1 MTITKRLIVML
12 SVALL
17 ALLLVGGFGIRA
29 LYQAQQRF
37 EDVQTNTL
45 PSILELFGA
54 RSDLANQKVRFR
66 DLLLADDAD
75 KSAISRD
82 IDDLSKSFDQHLAT
96 YGRDDI
102 SDDTDR
108 KMLETNKA
116 NEQALRA
123 QQDNFRSKVASGDLD
138 GAKQLL
144 KNGGTLV
151 AASSALNASLGV
163 QVDYNLKLSA
173 QTRQANNDSYSFTLW
188 LLVGIITVA
197 FLAAAGLGIQLY
209 DIVRSGLGGLQ
220 NTLQN
225 VSRSLDLT
233 RMASIVRMDEIG
245 HTSSAFNALLTRVAE
260 VVSEV
265 RGASNSVSVASR
277 QIASGNVDLSART
290 EQQAASLEETAASME
305 ELTTTVKQNTDS
317 ARQASTLAANARDIS
332 TKGNETVERM
342 VGTMSQIAANSA
354 KISDITTLIEGV
366 AFQTNI
372 LALNAAVEAARA
384 GEQGRGFAV
393 VASEVRSLAQRSSS
407 AAKEIKDLITTSVST
422 IHEGSTQAQEVGR
435 TTLESLEAVRQVA
448 DIIDQIAAASDEQ
461 GRGIE
466 QVNQAVSQ
474 MDQVTQQNAALV
486 EEAAAAAQ
494 SLEEQARK
502 LDEMVSVFRTAA

>member
-37 EDVQTNTL
+37 EKVQTDTL
-45 PSILELFGA
+45 PSILELYAA
-54 RSDLANQKVRFR
+54 RSDISNQKIRVR

-75 KSAISRD
+75 RSSIGRNIDALGKNFDERISTYEHS
-82 IDDLSKSFDQHLAT
+82 DL
-96 YGRDDI
+96 

-108 KMLETNKA
+108 QMLETNKA
-116 NEQALRA
+116 NAQAFRTLQNSFRA
-123 QQDNFRSKVASGDLD
+123 KISSGDID
-138 GAKQLL
+138 GAKQMI
-144 KNGGTLV
+144 KSGGVL
-151 AASSALNASLGV
+151 LNASATLLTGLNA
-163 QVDYNLKLSA
+163 QVDYNMKLSG
-173 QTRQANNDSYSFTLW
+173 QTRQANTDAYNATFW
-188 LLVGIITVA
+188 LLIGIITAA

-209 DIVRSGLGGLQ
+209 GIVHRGLGSLQ
-220 NTLQN
+220 KTLQD

-233 RMASIVRMDEIG
+233 QTAKVEHMDEIG
-245 HTSSAFNALLTRVAE
+245 HTSVAFNALLTRVAE
-260 VVSEV
+260 VVGEV
-265 RGASNSVSVASR
+265 RGASNSVSVASK
-277 QIASGNVDLSART
+277 QIASGNIDLSART

-317 ARQASTLAANARDIS
+317 ARQASALATNARDIS
-332 TKGNETVERM
+332 SKGNAVVERM
-342 VGTMSQIAANSA
+342 VGTMSEIAANST
-354 KISDITTLIEGV
+354 KIAEITSLIEGV

-407 AAKEIKDLITTSVST
+407 AAKEIKDLITTSVAT
-422 IHEGSTQAQEVGR
+422 IKEGSTQAEEVGR
-435 TTLESLEAVRQVA
+435 TTLESLEAVKQVA
-448 DIIDQIAAASDEQ
+448 DIIDQIATASDEQ

-502 LDEMVSVFRTAA
+502 LDEMVSVFRTAN

>member
-123 QQDNFRSKVASGDLD
+123 QQDNFRSKLASGDLD

-209 DIVRSGLGGLQ
+209 DIVRRGLGGLQ